1 MLLKDLISALPPATA
16 ESVRVGIIQTAYA
29 NGAASRYIQDN
40 LGCAVEVG
48 APHAE
53 PAQTDRPAASSMLLG
68 QRADGVC
75 DCCAA
80 LVPFG
85 YSPLGMR
92 TPPPP
97 GPHTH
102 THTQDALGRERQRH
116 THTTLTPCPPYPCPP
131 RTPAPQ
137 VTPTGVKYLHE
148 AAHHYD
154 VGVYFEANGH
164 GTVLFGK
171 AFLEQL
177 KQVGLRGSM

>member
-1 MLLKDLISALPPATA
+1 MLHGFSHPVPAAALLFDGDRIACLSAMLLKDLISALPPATA

-97 GPHTH
+97 AHTH
-102 THTQDALGRERQRH
+102 THTHRTPLVERDSA
-116 THTTLTPCPPYPCPP
+116 THTPLLPPALLI
-131 RTPAPQ
+131 PAP
-137 VTPTGVKYLHE
+137 PAPPHP
-148 AAHHYD
+148 
-154 VGVYFEANGH
+154 
-164 GTVLFGK
+164 
-171 AFLEQL
+171 
-177 KQVGLRGSM
+177 R